1 MVVKN
6 TGTQPTIQPANLGE
20 GAPVQPSTGDK
31 KPAPGA
37 ASGSSFAR
45 DGAPFDP
52 AKRPAVGA
60 GGPSDMV
67 GLRAG
72 GDLGAAIT
80 ASPLAQGINEL
91 KSIAGENPQVLQQLG
106 TALSGLLGVE
116 VPDLLADVSI
126 DDLVKGELQ
135 LTMNLLDADYSIPYG
150 KGAIDF
156 EIPKDRQGTQV
167 TVDVKLGKAPNNQ
180 NGLVKGEPVIES
192 VKLGFT
198 DANGEA
204 LKKSNLPRINNPTVL
219 EPSDNKFLDAIK
231 DMAADVQFR
240 GMTMNAA
247 GELHLD
253 ADVAILG
260 QLIHQDFHKLASP
273 SIPTLNTSVRQL
285 AGGEPI
291 RIPAPADAE
300 KAAQNGAAAPA
311 PGGPPPPPAGPA
323 PDGPPPGG
331 PTGVAE
337 EPAEPFGISTVIKA
351 FTSVA
356 SEGTWKI
363 KLLAKAENQP
373 VGLVSSG
380 TIVGNQDFDIKG
392 NAKVAVRAAG
402 DRMTVRLEGENGYR
416 PDAEGTLNINLKV
429 TNDGQTQKD
438 FASLG
443 VSWNGDG
450 MYSQHIDA
458 NKIAP
463 LDIKPWDKAKAAP
476 KAGTAAFRN
485 RLSDLLNKDA
495 PVSTGNILRPVAS
508 GHDVLTETL
517 DQIKSAG
524 PDDVVLLQ
532 TFIFKDDVTGSQ
544 IVDELIAAK
553 DRGADVF
560 VLIDTVG
567 SAVNADEMIHGGA
580 VYQRLAKAGVD
591 VQLHNKPTA
600 LLGGMVD
607 VVELIRANP
616 EFEAEI
622 HETYPRFGGMVDAIQ
637 AQGGIE
643 ALLAN
648 PALIATVTVPLAM
661 AVAEMRNVDLATM
674 PPEMAPLVKAMAPI
688 AKAIDGNNDAED
700 LQALTEHLVQDLS
713 RDHRKL
719 SAVYSKKEAAEPKAE
734 FMIGG
739 NNLADDYLLEPDSP
753 NFDADLHGKL
763 WLWNDEHVAGEG
775 AGAMESIVSGFQ
787 RCWQE
792 SGAPSAIPNS
802 PENTADANTGAAVRI
817 VNHFPIAATKGEG
830 DNHFTN
836 TMLIALEG
844 LNKGDEMVIQNP
856 YFLPMPELKQAM
868 IDAGDRGAK
877 LTIYSNGPNK
887 NNDGKIIA
895 EQSRQFILPD
905 LLENKNI
912 KFHETLADSQ
922 PIHRKTMVMRTKG
935 GEQMYIVGSQNMDR
949 LSAGINRE
957 MFMMGGSA
965 ASKQGNRLE
974 NDKVANGL
982 WEDARRDSD
991 AGYSRQ
997 IKLEELDLNLEQR
1010 IQGLQT
1016 SLIRPLL

>member
-6 TGTQPTIQPANLGE
+6 TGKPTLQPANLGE
-20 GAPVQPSTGDK
+20 GAPVRPRAVEK
-31 KPAPGA
+31 KPASGA
-37 ASGSSFAR
+37 EAGSSFAR
-45 DGAPFDP
+45 DAAPFD
-52 AKRPAVGA
+52 ATKRPVVGA
-60 GGPSDMV
+60 AGPNDLV
-67 GLRAG
+67 GLRASG
-72 GDLGAAIT
+72 GDLGIAIT
-80 ASPLAQGINEL
+80 GSPLAQGISEL
-91 KSIAGENPQVLQQLG
+91 KVLAGDNPQALQQLG
-106 TALSGLLGVE
+106 AALSGLLGVE
-116 VPDLLADVSI
+116 VPDLLTDVSI
-126 DDLVKGELQ
+126 DDLVRGELQ
-135 LTMNLLDADYSIPYG
+135 LSLNLVDADYSIPYG

-156 EIPKDRQGTQV
+156 EIPKDKLGTRV
-167 TVDVKLGKAPNNQ
+167 TVDVKLGKAPANQ
-180 NGLVKGEPVIES
+180 NGQIKGEPIIES

-198 DANGEA
+198 DANGDA
-204 LKKSNLPRINNPTVL
+204 LKKSHLPRINNPTAL

-247 GELHLD
+247 GEVHID

-291 RIPAPADAE
+291 RIAAPADQE
-300 KAAQNGAAAPA
+300 KAQNGASAPA
-311 PGGPPPPPAGPA
+311 PGGPPPPAGPA
-323 PDGPPPGG
+323 PATPAPGG
-331 PTGVAE
+331 PAAPPE
-337 EPAEPFGISTVIKA
+337 APPEPFGIATMIKSFA
-351 FTSVA
+351 SVA
-356 SEGTWKI
+356 SEGSWKL
-363 KLLAKAENQP
+363 KLLAKADNEP

-380 TIVGNQDFDIKG
+380 TLLATEASDIKG
-392 NAKVAVRAAG
+392 NVKVAVRAAG
-402 DRMTVRLEGENGYR
+402 DRMTLRLQGENAYK

-438 FASLG
+438 YASLG

-458 NKIAP
+458 NKVAP
-463 LDIKPWDKAKAAP
+463 LDLKPWNKAKAAP
-476 KAGTAAFRN
+476 KAGSAAFRN

-544 IVDELIAAK
+544 IVDELIAARA
-553 DRGADVF
+553 RGADVF

-567 SAVNADEMIHGGA
+567 SAGDADQMVNGGPA
-580 VYQRLAKAGVD
+580 YQRLAKGGVD
-591 VQLHNKPTA
+591 VQLHNKPTE

-607 VVELIRANP
+607 AVEFIRENP
-616 EFEAEI
+616 EVEKHINEL
-622 HETYPRFGGMVDAIQ
+622 YPRFGSMIDAVQ
-637 AQGGIE
+637 AQGGVE

-648 PALIATVTVPLAM
+648 PALIANVTIPMAM
-661 AVAEMRNVDLATM
+661 AVAEMRGVDVENS
-674 PPEMAPLVKAMAPI
+674 PPEIAPLVAALAPI
-688 AKAIDGNNDAED
+688 AKAIDGDNDAED
-700 LQALTEHLVQDLS
+700 LQALTEHLVNDLS
-713 RDHRKL
+713 RDHRKV
-719 SAVYSKKEAAEPKAE
+719 SAVYSKKEAAEIKAK
-734 FMIGG
+734 FMLGG
-739 NNLADDYLLEPDSP
+739 NNLADDYLLEPDCP
-753 NFDADLHGKL
+753 NFNPEEHGKL

-775 AGAMESIVSGFQ
+775 AGAMESIVAGFQ
-787 RCWQE
+787 RGWAE
-792 SGAPSAIPNS
+792 SGAESVIPNS
-802 PENTADANTGAAVRI
+802 PKNTADSNAGAAVRI
-817 VNHFPIAATKGEG
+817 VNHFPIAATEAQG

-844 LNKGDEMVIQNP
+844 LSKGDEMVIQNP
-856 YFLPMPELKQAM
+856 YFLPVPELKQAM
-868 IDAGDRGAK
+868 LDAGDRGAK

-887 NNDGKIIA
+887 NNDAKIIS

-912 KFHETLADSQ
+912 KFHETLPDSQ

-965 ASKQGNRLE
+965 TSKQGNRVD

-982 WEDARRDSD
+982 WQDARRDAD
-991 AGYSRQ
+991 AGYSKQ
-997 IKLEELDLNLEQR
+997 IKLEELELNLEQR
-1010 IQGLQT
+1010 IQGLET